1 LGLSFAVSRFA
12 KRSEDYQNEIQITV
26 GYVYRKASGF
36 PSVGVYNM
44 RRLMQVRALVLPIA
58 GVLALVGCGG
68 GASSSAGTV
77 HVIAVWSGQEQA
89 SFMAVLKPF
98 EDQTG
103 IKVDYE
109 STRDEDAIL
118 TSRVAAGNPP
128 DLAAAPS
135 PQLLSQFAK
144 QGKVISL
151 NDAVD
156 MSALQSSTAQ
166 SWIKLGEP
174 LSDGKLYQI
183 FAWAAVKGLI
193 WYDPKNFQAK
203 GYNVPKSWDDLTN
216 LSSQIKGSGTTPW
229 CVTVESGS
237 ASGWPASDWLKEI
250 VLSQAGPDVYDKW
263 VAGTQKWT
271 SPEIKQAWQTFGQIL
286 GPNDSNTYGG
296 KQYILA
302 TNFGDVGTPMFQN
315 PPKCYMLNQASFIT
329 TFFTS
334 ANPSLQA
341 GTDFNFF
348 PLPDI
353 SSQYTGA
360 HVVAGDSFSMFKDT
374 PQARKL
380 IQYLTT
386 AQAQDIWVKRGGKLA
401 VNKQVSLDDY
411 PDTLSKESAQIIVNT
426 QIAKY
431 DATDNM
437 PADMRT
443 AAWKGLLDFISDQS
457 KLDSILAN
465 LDKVQATA
473 YHS

>member
-1 LGLSFAVSRFA
+1 
-12 KRSEDYQNEIQITV
+12 
-26 GYVYRKASGF
+26 
-36 PSVGVYNM
+36 M
-44 RRLMQVRALVLPIA
+44 RISTHIRALCVA
-58 GVLALVGCGG
+58 LAAIFTVAACGG
-68 GASSSAGTV
+68 GGSSSAGTV
-77 HVIAVWSGQEQA
+77 HVIAVWSGAEQA

-98 EDQTG
+98 EDSTG
-103 IKVDYE
+103 IKVSYE

-135 PQLLSQFAK
+135 PQLLAQFAK
-144 QGKVISL
+144 QGKVIAL

-156 MSALQSSTAQ
+156 MTALQASTSK
-166 SWIKLGEP
+166 SWITLGEP
-174 LSDGKLYQI
+174 NGDGKLYQI

-193 WYDPKNFQAK
+193 WYNPKNFQSK
-203 GYNVPKSWDDLTN
+203 GYSVPTSWDQLTN
-216 LSSQIKGSGTTPW
+216 LQSQIKGSGTTPW

-271 SPEIKQAWQTFGQIL
+271 SPEIKQAWQTFGQVL
-286 GPNDSNTYGG
+286 GSNDSNVYGG
-296 KQYILA
+296 KQFILA
-302 TNFGDVGTPMFQN
+302 TAFGDVGNPMFQN

-334 ANPSLQA
+334 ANPSLTA

-353 SSQYTGA
+353 NTQYAGA

-380 IQYLTT
+380 MQYLTT
-386 AQAQDIWVKRGGKLA
+386 SQAQDIWVKRGGKLA
-401 VNKQVSLDDY
+401 VNKDVPLTDY
-411 PDTLSKESAQIIVNT
+411 PDVLSKESAQIIVAT

-443 AAWKGLLDFISDQS
+443 AAWKGLLDFIGNQG
-457 KLDSILAN
+457 KLDSILAS